1 MHLSIIKK
9 TVLSLTLALGLV
21 SGSVVAFAAPSQI
34 IIPEKSADTASV
46 QVINEGKTTR
56 IIGVEGEKAPSK
68 IIIPG
73 KSANA
78 ASAQVIDDGNKT
90 IIIGVEG
97 EKAPSEVIIPGTST
111 VVVRSTASNATPS
124 IATRSNSTAS
134 SSRGGSSSSRGGSS
148 SSRGGSSSSSRSGS
162 SRAVTAT
169 TVPTN
174 TPASNYGPAPS
185 NTTAPAANVGPAA
198 GNTNV
203 STKGDV
209 TAAKRGKLNVPKTA
223 DASAMG
229 LYAALLGL
237 STVAG
242 AFVIATKK
250 KEN

>member
-21 SGSVVAFAAPSQI
+21 SGSIVAFAAPSQI
-34 IIPEKSADTASV
+34 IIPGKPADAASA
-46 QVINEGKTTR
+46 QVINEGDVTR
-56 IIGVEGEKAPSK
+56 IIGIEGEKAPSK
-68 IIIPG
+68 I
-73 KSANA
+73 
-78 ASAQVIDDGNKT
+78 
-90 IIIGVEG
+90 
-97 EKAPSEVIIPGTST
+97 IIPGTST
-111 VVVRSTASNATPS
+111 VVVRSTASNAIPS
-124 IATRSNSTAS
+124 IATRSNSTA
-134 SSRGGSSSSRGGSS
+134 SSSRGGSS

-198 GNTNV
+198 GNTKV
-203 STKGDV
+203 TTKGDV

>member
-21 SGSVVAFAAPSQI
+21 SGSIVAFAAPSQI

-73 KSANA
+73 KPADA
-78 ASAQVIDDGNKT
+78 ASAQVINEGNVT
-90 IIIGVEG
+90 RIIGIEG
-97 EKAPSEVIIPGTST
+97 EKAPSKIIIPGTST

-124 IATRSNSTAS
+124 IATYSNSTAS
-134 SSRGGSSSSRGGSS
+134 SSRGGSSRGGS
-148 SSRGGSSSSSRSGS
+148 SSSSSRSGS

-185 NTTAPAANVGPAA
+185 NTPAPATNVGPAA

-237 STVAG
+237 STLAG

>member
-34 IIPEKSADTASV
+34 IVPGKSADAASA
-46 QVINEGKTTR
+46 QVINEGNVTR
-56 IIGVEGEKAPSK
+56 IIGIEGEKAPSK
-68 IIIPG
+68 I
-73 KSANA
+73 
-78 ASAQVIDDGNKT
+78 
-90 IIIGVEG
+90 
-97 EKAPSEVIIPGTST
+97 IIPGTST

-124 IATRSNSTAS
+124 IATYSNST
-134 SSRGGSSSSRGGSS
+134 SSSSRGGSS
-148 SSRGGSSSSSRSGS
+148 RGGSSSSSSRSGS

-185 NTTAPAANVGPAA
+185 NTPAPAANVGPAA

>member
-21 SGSVVAFAAPSQI
+21 SGSIVAFAAPSQI

-73 KSANA
+73 KPADA
-78 ASAQVIDDGNKT
+78 ASAQVINEGDVT
-90 IIIGVEG
+90 RIIGIEG
-97 EKAPSEVIIPGTST
+97 EKAPSKIIIPGTST

-124 IATRSNSTAS
+124 IATYSNSTAS
-134 SSRGGSSSSRGGSS
+134 SSRGGSSRGGS
-148 SSRGGSSSSSRSGS
+148 SSSSSRSGS

-185 NTTAPAANVGPAA
+185 NTPAPAANVGPAA

>member
-21 SGSVVAFAAPSQI
+21 SGSIVAFAAPSQI
-34 IIPEKSADTASV
+34 IIPGKPADAASA
-46 QVINEGKTTR
+46 QVINEGDVTR
-56 IIGVEGEKAPSK
+56 IIAIEGEKAPSK
-68 IIIPG
+68 I
-73 KSANA
+73 
-78 ASAQVIDDGNKT
+78 
-90 IIIGVEG
+90 
-97 EKAPSEVIIPGTST
+97 IIPGTST

-124 IATRSNSTAS
+124 IATYSNSTA
-134 SSRGGSSSSRGGSS
+134 S

-185 NTTAPAANVGPAA
+185 NTPAPAANVGPAA

>member
-34 IIPEKSADTASV
+34 IIPGKPADAASA
-46 QVINEGKTTR
+46 QVINEGDVTR
-56 IIGVEGEKAPSK
+56 IIGIEGEKAPSK
-68 IIIPG
+68 I
-73 KSANA
+73 
-78 ASAQVIDDGNKT
+78 
-90 IIIGVEG
+90 
-97 EKAPSEVIIPGTST
+97 IIPGTST

-124 IATRSNSTAS
+124 IATYSNSTAS
-134 SSRGGSSSSRGGSS
+134 SSRGGSSKGGS
-148 SSRGGSSSSSRSGS
+148 SSSSSRSGS

-169 TVPTN
+169 TVPTS
-174 TPASNYGPAPS
+174 TPASA
-185 NTTAPAANVGPAA
+185 TNVGPAA

>member
-68 IIIPG
+68 
-73 KSANA
+73 
-78 ASAQVIDDGNKT
+78 VI
-90 IIIGVEG
+90 V
-97 EKAPSEVIIPGTST
+97 PGTST

-124 IATRSNSTAS
+124 IATYSNSTA
-134 SSRGGSSSSRGGSS
+134 S

-169 TVPTN
+169 TVSTN

-185 NTTAPAANVGPAA
+185 NTTSPAANVGPVANVGPAA

>member
-21 SGSVVAFAAPSQI
+21 SGSIVAFAAPSQI
-34 IIPEKSADTASV
+34 IIPGKPADAASA
-46 QVINEGKTTR
+46 QVINEGDVTR
-56 IIGVEGEKAPSK
+56 IIGIEGEKAPSK
-68 IIIPG
+68 I
-73 KSANA
+73 
-78 ASAQVIDDGNKT
+78 
-90 IIIGVEG
+90 
-97 EKAPSEVIIPGTST
+97 IIPGTST

-124 IATRSNSTAS
+124 IATYSNSTAS
-134 SSRGGSSSSRGGSS
+134 SSRGG

-169 TVPTN
+169 TVPTS

-185 NTTAPAANVGPAA
+185 NTPAPAANVGPAA

>member
-9 TVLSLTLALGLV
+9 TVLALTLALGLV

-34 IIPEKSADTASV
+34 IVPEKSADAAST

-56 IIGVEGEKAPSK
+56 IIGIEGEKAPSK
-68 IIIPG
+68 
-73 KSANA
+73 
-78 ASAQVIDDGNKT
+78 
-90 IIIGVEG
+90 
-97 EKAPSEVIIPGTST
+97 VIIPGTST

-124 IATRSNSTAS
+124 IATYSNSTAS
-134 SSRGGSSSSRGGSS
+134 SSRGGSSS

-185 NTTAPAANVGPAA
+185 NTPAPATNVGPAA

>member
-134 SSRGGSSSSRGGSS
+134 SSRGGSS
-148 SSRGGSSSSSRSGS
+148 RGGSSSSSRSGS

-203 STKGDV
+203 TTKGDV

>member
-34 IIPEKSADTASV
+34 IIPEKSADTASA
-46 QVINEGKTTR
+46 QVINEGKITR
-56 IIGVEGEKAPSK
+56 IIG
-68 IIIPG
+68 I
-73 KSANA
+73 
-78 ASAQVIDDGNKT
+78 
-90 IIIGVEG
+90 EG
-97 EKAPSEVIIPGTST
+97 EKAPSEIIIPGTST
-111 VVVRSTASNATPS
+111 VVVRSTVSNATPS
-124 IATRSNSTAS
+124 MATRSNSTA
-134 SSRGGSSSSRGGSS
+134 S

-185 NTTAPAANVGPAA
+185 NTPAPSANVGPAA

-203 STKGDV
+203 TTKGDV

>member
-21 SGSVVAFAAPSQI
+21 SGSIVAFAAPSQI
-34 IIPEKSADTASV
+34 IIPGKPADAASA
-46 QVINEGKTTR
+46 QVINEGDVTR
-56 IIGVEGEKAPSK
+56 IIGIEGEKAPSK
-68 IIIPG
+68 I
-73 KSANA
+73 
-78 ASAQVIDDGNKT
+78 
-90 IIIGVEG
+90 
-97 EKAPSEVIIPGTST
+97 IIPGTST

-124 IATRSNSTAS
+124 IATYSNSTAS
-134 SSRGGSSSSRGGSS
+134 SSRGG

-185 NTTAPAANVGPAA
+185 NTPAPATNVGPAA

>member
-1 MHLSIIKK
+1 MHLSVIKK

-34 IIPEKSADTASV
+34 IIPGKSADAASA
-46 QVINEGKTTR
+46 QVINEGKITR
-56 IIGVEGEKAPSK
+56 IIG
-68 IIIPG
+68 I
-73 KSANA
+73 
-78 ASAQVIDDGNKT
+78 
-90 IIIGVEG
+90 EG
-97 EKAPSEVIIPGTST
+97 EKAPSEIIIPGTST
-111 VVVRSTASNATPS
+111 VVVRSTVSNATPS
-124 IATRSNSTAS
+124 MATRSNSTA
-134 SSRGGSSSSRGGSS
+134 S

-203 STKGDV
+203 TTKGDV

>member
-9 TVLSLTLALGLV
+9 IVLSLTLALGLV

-134 SSRGGSSSSRGGSS
+134 SSRGGSSSS
-148 SSRGGSSSSSRSGS
+148 SRSGS

-185 NTTAPAANVGPAA
+185 NTPAPAANVGPAA

>member
-21 SGSVVAFAAPSQI
+21 SGSIVAFAAPSQI

-73 KSANA
+73 KPADA
-78 ASAQVIDDGNKT
+78 ASAQVINEGDVT
-90 IIIGVEG
+90 RIIAIEG
-97 EKAPSEVIIPGTST
+97 EKAPSKIIIPGTST

-124 IATRSNSTAS
+124 IATYSNSTAS
-134 SSRGGSSSSRGGSS
+134 SSRGGSSRGGS
-148 SSRGGSSSSSRSGS
+148 SSSSSRSGS

-185 NTTAPAANVGPAA
+185 NTPAPAANVGPAA

>member
-21 SGSVVAFAAPSQI
+21 SGSIVAFAAPSQI

-73 KSANA
+73 KPADA
-78 ASAQVIDDGNKT
+78 ASAQVINEGDVT
-90 IIIGVEG
+90 RIIGIEG
-97 EKAPSEVIIPGTST
+97 EKAPSKIIIPGTST

-134 SSRGGSSSSRGGSS
+134 SSRGGSSRGGS
-148 SSRGGSSSSSRSGS
+148 SSSSSRSGS

-185 NTTAPAANVGPAA
+185 NTPAPAANVGPAA

>member
-34 IIPEKSADTASV
+34 IIPGKPADAASA
-46 QVINEGKTTR
+46 QVINEGDVTR
-56 IIGVEGEKAPSK
+56 IIAIEGEKAPSK

-73 KSANA
+73 
-78 ASAQVIDDGNKT
+78 
-90 IIIGVEG
+90 
-97 EKAPSEVIIPGTST
+97 TST
-111 VVVRSTASNATPS
+111 VVVRSTPS
-124 IATRSNSTAS
+124 IATYSNSTAS
-134 SSRGGSSSSRGGSS
+134 SSRGG
-148 SSRGGSSSSSRSGS
+148 SSRSGS

-185 NTTAPAANVGPAA
+185 NTPAPAANVGPAA

>member
-68 IIIPG
+68 IIVPG
-73 KSANA
+73 KPADA
-78 ASAQVIDDGNKT
+78 ASAQVINEGDVT
-90 IIIGVEG
+90 RIIGIEG
-97 EKAPSEVIIPGTST
+97 EKAPSKVIIPGTST

-124 IATRSNSTAS
+124 IATYSNSTAS
-134 SSRGGSSSSRGGSS
+134 SSRGGSSSSRGG
-148 SSRGGSSSSSRSGS
+148 SSRSGS

-185 NTTAPAANVGPAA
+185 NTPAPAANVGPAA
-198 GNTNV
+198 GNTNA

>member
-21 SGSVVAFAAPSQI
+21 SGSIVAFAAPSQI
-34 IIPEKSADTASV
+34 IIPGKPADAASA
-46 QVINEGKTTR
+46 QVINEGDVTR
-56 IIGVEGEKAPSK
+56 IIGIEGEKAPSK
-68 IIIPG
+68 I
-73 KSANA
+73 
-78 ASAQVIDDGNKT
+78 
-90 IIIGVEG
+90 
-97 EKAPSEVIIPGTST
+97 IIPGTST

-124 IATRSNSTAS
+124 IATYSNSTAS
-134 SSRGGSSSSRGGSS
+134 SSRGGS
-148 SSRGGSSSSSRSGS
+148 SSSSSRSGS

-185 NTTAPAANVGPAA
+185 NTPAPAANVGPAA
-198 GNTNV
+198 GNTNA

>member
-90 IIIGVEG
+90 IIIGIEG
-97 EKAPSEVIIPGTST
+97 EKAPSKIIIPGTST

-124 IATRSNSTAS
+124 IATYSNSTAS
-134 SSRGGSSSSRGGSS
+134 SSRGGSSRGGS
-148 SSRGGSSSSSRSGS
+148 SSSSSRSGS

-185 NTTAPAANVGPAA
+185 NTPAPAANVGPAA

>member
-21 SGSVVAFAAPSQI
+21 SGSIVAFAAPSQI
-34 IIPEKSADTASV
+34 IIPGKPADAASA
-46 QVINEGKTTR
+46 QVINEGDVTR
-56 IIGVEGEKAPSK
+56 IIAIEGEKAPSK
-68 IIIPG
+68 I
-73 KSANA
+73 
-78 ASAQVIDDGNKT
+78 
-90 IIIGVEG
+90 
-97 EKAPSEVIIPGTST
+97 IIPGTST

-124 IATRSNSTAS
+124 IATYSNSTAS
-134 SSRGGSSSSRGGSS
+134 SSRGG
-148 SSRGGSSSSSRSGS
+148 SSRSGS

-185 NTTAPAANVGPAA
+185 NTPAPAANVGPAA

>member
-56 IIGVEGEKAPSK
+56 IIGVEGEKAPSQ

-73 KSANA
+73 KPADA
-78 ASAQVIDDGNKT
+78 ASAQVINEGDVT
-90 IIIGVEG
+90 RIIGIEG
-97 EKAPSEVIIPGTST
+97 EKAPSKIIIPGTST

-124 IATRSNSTAS
+124 IATYSNSTAS
-134 SSRGGSSSSRGGSS
+134 SSRGGSSRGGS
-148 SSRGGSSSSSRSGS
+148 SSSSSRSGS

-185 NTTAPAANVGPAA
+185 NTPAPAANVGPAA
-198 GNTNV
+198 GNTNA

>member
-34 IIPEKSADTASV
+34 IIPGKPADAASA
-46 QVINEGKTTR
+46 QVINEGDVTR
-56 IIGVEGEKAPSK
+56 IIAIEGEKAPSK
-68 IIIPG
+68 I
-73 KSANA
+73 
-78 ASAQVIDDGNKT
+78 
-90 IIIGVEG
+90 
-97 EKAPSEVIIPGTST
+97 IIPGTST

-124 IATRSNSTAS
+124 IATYSNSTA
-134 SSRGGSSSSRGGSS
+134 S

-185 NTTAPAANVGPAA
+185 NTPAPATNVGPAA

-223 DASAMG
+223 DASVMG

>member
-34 IIPEKSADTASV
+34 IIPGKPADAASA
-46 QVINEGKTTR
+46 QVINEGNITR
-56 IIGVEGEKAPSK
+56 IIGIEGEKAPSK
-68 IIIPG
+68 I
-73 KSANA
+73 
-78 ASAQVIDDGNKT
+78 
-90 IIIGVEG
+90 
-97 EKAPSEVIIPGTST
+97 IIPGTST

-124 IATRSNSTAS
+124 IATYSNSTAS
-134 SSRGGSSSSRGGSS
+134 SSRGGSSS

-162 SRAVTAT
+162 SRDVTAT

-185 NTTAPAANVGPAA
+185 NTPAPATNVGPAA

>member
-1 MHLSIIKK
+1 MHLPIIKK

-34 IIPEKSADTASV
+34 IVPGKSADAASA
-46 QVINEGKTTR
+46 QVINEGKITR
-56 IIGVEGEKAPSK
+56 IIG
-68 IIIPG
+68 I
-73 KSANA
+73 
-78 ASAQVIDDGNKT
+78 
-90 IIIGVEG
+90 EG
-97 EKAPSEVIIPGTST
+97 EKAPSEIIIPGTST

-124 IATRSNSTAS
+124 TATRSNSTA
-134 SSRGGSSSSRGGSS
+134 S

-169 TVPTN
+169 TAPTN
-174 TPASNYGPAPS
+174 TPAQNYGPAPS
-185 NTTAPAANVGPAA
+185 NTSAPATNVGPAA

>member
-34 IIPEKSADTASV
+34 IIPGKPADAASA
-46 QVINEGKTTR
+46 QVINEGDVTR
-56 IIGVEGEKAPSK
+56 IIGIEGEKAPSK
-68 IIIPG
+68 
-73 KSANA
+73 
-78 ASAQVIDDGNKT
+78 
-90 IIIGVEG
+90 
-97 EKAPSEVIIPGTST
+97 VIIPGTST

-134 SSRGGSSSSRGGSS
+134 SSRGGSSSS
-148 SSRGGSSSSSRSGS
+148 SRSGS

-185 NTTAPAANVGPAA
+185 NTPAPAGNVGPAA

>member
-21 SGSVVAFAAPSQI
+21 SGSIVAFAAPSQI
-34 IIPEKSADTASV
+34 IIPGKPADAASA
-46 QVINEGKTTR
+46 QVINEGNVTR
-56 IIGVEGEKAPSK
+56 IIGIEGEKAPSK
-68 IIIPG
+68 I
-73 KSANA
+73 
-78 ASAQVIDDGNKT
+78 
-90 IIIGVEG
+90 
-97 EKAPSEVIIPGTST
+97 IIPGTST

-124 IATRSNSTAS
+124 IATYSNSTAS
-134 SSRGGSSSSRGGSS
+134 SSRGG

-185 NTTAPAANVGPAA
+185 NTPAPATNVGPAA

>member
-34 IIPEKSADTASV
+34 IVPGKPADAASA
-46 QVINEGKTTR
+46 QVINEGNVTR
-56 IIGVEGEKAPSK
+56 IIGIEGEKAPSK
-68 IIIPG
+68 
-73 KSANA
+73 
-78 ASAQVIDDGNKT
+78 
-90 IIIGVEG
+90 
-97 EKAPSEVIIPGTST
+97 VIIPGTST

-124 IATRSNSTAS
+124 IATYSNSTAS
-134 SSRGGSSSSRGGSS
+134 SSRGG

-185 NTTAPAANVGPAA
+185 NTPAPATNVGPAA

>member
-21 SGSVVAFAAPSQI
+21 SGSIVAFAAPSQI
-34 IIPEKSADTASV
+34 IIPGKPADAASA
-46 QVINEGKTTR
+46 QVINEGNVTR
-56 IIGVEGEKAPSK
+56 IIGIEGEKAPSK
-68 IIIPG
+68 I
-73 KSANA
+73 
-78 ASAQVIDDGNKT
+78 
-90 IIIGVEG
+90 
-97 EKAPSEVIIPGTST
+97 IIPGTST

-124 IATRSNSTAS
+124 IATYSNSTAS
-134 SSRGGSSSSRGGSS
+134 SSRGGS
-148 SSRGGSSSSSRSGS
+148 SSSSSRSGS

-174 TPASNYGPAPS
+174 TPASNYGPAPT
-185 NTTAPAANVGPAA
+185 NTSAPATNVGPAA

>member
-21 SGSVVAFAAPSQI
+21 SGSIVAFAAPSQI
-34 IIPEKSADTASV
+34 IIPGKPADAASA
-46 QVINEGKTTR
+46 QVINEGDVTR
-56 IIGVEGEKAPSK
+56 IIGIEGEKAPSK
-68 IIIPG
+68 I
-73 KSANA
+73 
-78 ASAQVIDDGNKT
+78 
-90 IIIGVEG
+90 
-97 EKAPSEVIIPGTST
+97 IIPGTST

-124 IATRSNSTAS
+124 IATRSNSTA
-134 SSRGGSSSSRGGSS
+134 S

-198 GNTNV
+198 GNTKV
-203 STKGDV
+203 TTKGDV

>member
-73 KSANA
+73 KPADA
-78 ASAQVIDDGNKT
+78 ASAQVINEGNVT
-90 IIIGVEG
+90 RIIGIEG
-97 EKAPSEVIIPGTST
+97 EKAPSKIIIPGTST

-124 IATRSNSTAS
+124 IATYSNSTAS
-134 SSRGGSSSSRGGSS
+134 SSRGGSSRGGS
-148 SSRGGSSSSSRSGS
+148 SSSSSRSGS

-185 NTTAPAANVGPAA
+185 NTPAPAANVGPAA

>member
-21 SGSVVAFAAPSQI
+21 SGSIVAFAAPSQI
-34 IIPEKSADTASV
+34 IIPGKSADAASA
-46 QVINEGKTTR
+46 QVINEGDVTR
-56 IIGVEGEKAPSK
+56 IIGIEGEKAPSK
-68 IIIPG
+68 I
-73 KSANA
+73 
-78 ASAQVIDDGNKT
+78 
-90 IIIGVEG
+90 
-97 EKAPSEVIIPGTST
+97 IIPGTST

-124 IATRSNSTAS
+124 IATYSNSTAS
-134 SSRGGSSSSRGGSS
+134 SSRGG

-185 NTTAPAANVGPAA
+185 NTPAPAANVGPAA

-229 LYAALLGL
+229 LYATLLGL

>member
-34 IIPEKSADTASV
+34 IVPGKPADAASA
-46 QVINEGKTTR
+46 QVINEGNVTR
-56 IIGVEGEKAPSK
+56 IIGIEGEKAPSK
-68 IIIPG
+68 I
-73 KSANA
+73 
-78 ASAQVIDDGNKT
+78 
-90 IIIGVEG
+90 
-97 EKAPSEVIIPGTST
+97 IIPGTST

-124 IATRSNSTAS
+124 IATYSNSTAS
-134 SSRGGSSSSRGGSS
+134 SSRGGSSSN
-148 SSRGGSSSSSRSGS
+148 SSRSGS

-185 NTTAPAANVGPAA
+185 NTPAPAANVGPAA

>member
-21 SGSVVAFAAPSQI
+21 SGSIVAFAAPSQI
-34 IIPEKSADTASV
+34 IIPGKPADAASA
-46 QVINEGKTTR
+46 QVINEGNITR
-56 IIGVEGEKAPSK
+56 IIGIEGEKAPSK
-68 IIIPG
+68 I
-73 KSANA
+73 
-78 ASAQVIDDGNKT
+78 
-90 IIIGVEG
+90 
-97 EKAPSEVIIPGTST
+97 IIPGTST

-124 IATRSNSTAS
+124 IATYSNSTAS
-134 SSRGGSSSSRGGSS
+134 SSRGGSSRGG
-148 SSRGGSSSSSRSGS
+148 SSRSGS

-185 NTTAPAANVGPAA
+185 NTPAPAANVGPAA

>member
-56 IIGVEGEKAPSK
+56 IIGVEGEKPPSK

-124 IATRSNSTAS
+124 TATRSNSTA
-134 SSRGGSSSSRGGSS
+134 S

>member
-21 SGSVVAFAAPSQI
+21 SGSIVAFAAPSQI
-34 IIPEKSADTASV
+34 IIPGKPADAASA
-46 QVINEGKTTR
+46 QVINEGDVTR
-56 IIGVEGEKAPSK
+56 IIGIEGEKAPSK
-68 IIIPG
+68 I
-73 KSANA
+73 
-78 ASAQVIDDGNKT
+78 
-90 IIIGVEG
+90 
-97 EKAPSEVIIPGTST
+97 IIPGTST

-124 IATRSNSTAS
+124 IATYSNSTAS
-134 SSRGGSSSSRGGSS
+134 SSRGG

-229 LYAALLGL
+229 LYAVLLGL

>member
-21 SGSVVAFAAPSQI
+21 SGSIVAFAAPSQI
-34 IIPEKSADTASV
+34 IIPGKPADAASA
-46 QVINEGKTTR
+46 QVINEGDVTR
-56 IIGVEGEKAPSK
+56 IIGIEGEKAPSK
-68 IIIPG
+68 I
-73 KSANA
+73 
-78 ASAQVIDDGNKT
+78 
-90 IIIGVEG
+90 
-97 EKAPSEVIIPGTST
+97 IIPGTST

-124 IATRSNSTAS
+124 IATYSNSTAS
-134 SSRGGSSSSRGGSS
+134 SSRGG

-185 NTTAPAANVGPAA
+185 NTPAPATNVGPAA
-198 GNTNV
+198 GNTSV

>member
-34 IIPEKSADTASV
+34 IVPGKSADAASA
-46 QVINEGKTTR
+46 QVINEGKITR
-56 IIGVEGEKAPSK
+56 IIG
-68 IIIPG
+68 I
-73 KSANA
+73 
-78 ASAQVIDDGNKT
+78 
-90 IIIGVEG
+90 EG
-97 EKAPSEVIIPGTST
+97 EKAPSEIIIPGTST

-134 SSRGGSSSSRGGSS
+134 SSRGGSSSS
-148 SSRGGSSSSSRSGS
+148 SRSGS

-169 TVPTN
+169 TAPTN
-174 TPASNYGPAPS
+174 TPAPNYGPAPS
-185 NTTAPAANVGPAA
+185 NTSAPATNVGPAA

>member
-134 SSRGGSSSSRGGSS
+134 SSRGGSSSS
-148 SSRGGSSSSSRSGS
+148 SRSGS

>member
-21 SGSVVAFAAPSQI
+21 SGSIVAFAAPSQI
-34 IIPEKSADTASV
+34 IIPGKPADAASA
-46 QVINEGKTTR
+46 QVINEGDVTR
-56 IIGVEGEKAPSK
+56 IIGIEGEKAPSK
-68 IIIPG
+68 I
-73 KSANA
+73 
-78 ASAQVIDDGNKT
+78 
-90 IIIGVEG
+90 
-97 EKAPSEVIIPGTST
+97 IIPGTST

-124 IATRSNSTAS
+124 IATYSNSTAS
-134 SSRGGSSSSRGGSS
+134 SSRGG

-185 NTTAPAANVGPAA
+185 NTPAPATNVGPAA
-198 GNTNV
+198 GNTSV

-229 LYAALLGL
+229 LYATLLGL